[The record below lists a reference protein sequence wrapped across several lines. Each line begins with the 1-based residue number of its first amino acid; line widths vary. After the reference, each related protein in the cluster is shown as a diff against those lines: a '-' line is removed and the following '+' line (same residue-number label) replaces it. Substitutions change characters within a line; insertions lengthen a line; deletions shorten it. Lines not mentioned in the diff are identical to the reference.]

1 MARVIRCAMWNR
13 SGHGGWSRPP
23 DRDLVMNPDVLDKIM
38 TCRELPTLPAVAMR
52 VVELTGSESVSFRQL
67 AEAIQNDQA
76 LAAKILRTVNSS
88 MYAVRT
94 KCSSINQA
102 IVMLGMSAVK
112 TLALSFTLVSAI
124 RDADTGPFDMQDYW
138 RRALYTAIAARCIA
152 NKARLPNAEEC
163 FLGGLL
169 QDVGM
174 IALHQTLKKDYTK
187 LLGIAG
193 GDHRRVLGHE
203 VRALG
208 LHHADVGAML
218 AKKWRLPESLVMP
231 IKYHERPTAAPME
244 HTGVVRAVG
253 LGNIASDV
261 LTSMEPTD
269 SLRRFY
275 ERAEQWF
282 GLDNSRADDVLRVIG
297 TQVREVASLLSLP
310 PVLPVDMEKVLLEAR
325 ARLSETAI
333 HSGEHGTQASP
344 SGDRQASD
352 ELTGVASRLQFERGM
367 VAAFEQTR
375 HGTGPLAVAMFE
387 VDGLDDVNEL
397 HGTEAGD
404 VILIG
409 VAGRL
414 ERAFANTGGLVARYD
429 FCRFVALLPRMDRA
443 TAVRSSEQVRTEI
456 AGEPVKLVAA
466 KSGAPP
472 TVSVTV
478 SVGVAALDE
487 EMIGRFDDHA
497 ALMAI
502 VEQAVQAAKRAGK
515 NAIRVYAPA
524 VAA

>member
-1 MARVIRCAMWNR
+1 M
-13 SGHGGWSRPP
+13 SRALEDGAATP
-23 DRDLVMNPDVLDKIM
+23 DRDRAMNPDVLEKVM
-38 TCRELPTLPAVAMR
+38 ACRELPTLPAVAMR
-52 VVELTGSESVSFRQL
+52 VVELTASENVSFKQL

-76 LAAKILRTVNSS
+76 LTAKILRTVNSS

-124 RDADTGPFDMQDYW
+124 RETDTGSFDMQDYW
-138 RRALYTAIAARCIA
+138 RRGLYTAIAARSIA
-152 NKARLPNAEEC
+152 NKACLPNAEEC

-174 IALHQTLKKDYTK
+174 IALHQTLKRDYTK
-187 LLGIAG
+187 VLALAG
-193 GDHRRVLGHE
+193 GDHRRLLGHE
-203 VRALG
+203 LKALEV
-208 LHHADVGAML
+208 HHADVGAML
-218 AKKWRLPESLVMP
+218 AKRWKLPESLVMP
-231 IKYHERPTAAPME
+231 IKYHERPTAAPIE

-261 LTSMEPTD
+261 LTAVEPTEA
-269 SLRRFY
+269 LRRFY

-282 GLDNSRADDVLRVIG
+282 GLDNSRADDVLKVIG
-297 TQVREVASLLSLP
+297 TQVREVAALLSLP
-310 PVLPVDMEKVLLEAR
+310 PVLPVDLETILLEAR
-325 ARLSETAI
+325 ERLSQMNVHA
-333 HSGEHGTQASP
+333 GEHGTQASP
-344 SGDRQASD
+344 SGDQQASD
-352 ELTGVASRLQFERGM
+352 DLTGVASRLQFERSM

-375 HGTGPLAVAMFE
+375 QGMGPLAVAMFE
-387 VDGLDDVNEL
+387 VDGLEAINSL
-397 HGTEAGD
+397 HGNEAGD

-429 FCRFVALLPRMDRA
+429 AGRFVALLPRMDRA
-443 TAVRSSEQVRTEI
+443 TAVRLSERVRTEI
-456 AGEPVKLVAA
+456 AAEPVKLVAA
-466 KSGAPP
+466 KTGAPP
-472 TVSVTV
+472 TVAMTV
-478 SVGVAALDE
+478 SVGVAALDT
-487 EMIGRFDDHA
+487 EMIKRFDDHA

-502 VEQAVQAAKRAGK
+502 VEQAVRAAKRAGS

-524 VAA
+524 AAA